1 MIETWL
7 EEEEA
12 PYDFE
17 ILWRFPF
24 GTKIVE
30 VETTMDFDIYDDI
43 ISLWAID
50 GDDVGGYEKLVFE
63 LPSSTSDER

>member
-17 ILWRFPF
+17 IIWRFPG
-24 GTKIVE
+24 GTKITE
-30 VETTMDFDIYDDI
+30 VETNLEFEIYDDI
-43 ISLWAID
+43 ISLWAIE
-50 GDDVGGYEKLVFE
+50 GDDVGGYEKLAFE
-63 LPSSTSDER
+63 LPRALLDTR